1 MLHKTKGIVFHHVQY
16 SETSIIVKIFT
27 EDFGLQS
34 YIVKGIR
41 SKHSKTKLALF
52 QPLNLL
58 DLIVYHRENKSI
70 NYLREVKVAFPYHS
84 IPVDM
89 LKRSILLFLDELL
102 VKAVKE
108 ESANKSLFDWLYHSL
123 TWLDLSDKNLVNFH
137 LIFTLQLTRMLGF
150 YPKRNTDNDWRVFD
164 LREGNFSKKTPEHP
178 EYISGEIAQKLAN
191 LLETTLE
198 TPANLQLSTAE
209 RRQLLDTL
217 LAYYRLHIPSFGEL
231 KSVKV
236 LKEILE

>member
-1 MLHKTKGIVFHHVQY
+1 MLHKTKGIVFQHMQY

-58 DLIVYHRENKSI
+58 ELIVYQRENKSI

-84 IPVDM
+84 IPVNM
-89 LKRSILLFLDELL
+89 IKRSILLFLDELM
-102 VKAVKE
+102 VKSVKE
-108 ESANKSLFDWLYHSL
+108 ESANKPLFDWLYHSL

-137 LIFTLQLTRMLGF
+137 LIFTLQLTRLLGF
-150 YPKRNTDNDWRVFD
+150 YPKNNADSDWLIFD
-164 LREGNFSKKTPEHP
+164 LREGRFSKKEPEHP
-178 EYISGEIAQKLAN
+178 EYVAGDIAIKFAN

-198 TPANLQLSTAE
+198 TTTKIQLTTTE
-209 RRQLLDTL
+209 RRKLLDVL
-217 LAYYRLHIPSFGEL
+217 LTYYRLHIPSFGEM
-231 KSVKV
+231 KSAKV
-236 LKEILE
+236 LKEIME

>member
-1 MLHKTKGIVFHHVQY
+1 MLYNTKGIVFNYNQY

-27 EDFGLQS
+27 EEFGLQS

-41 SKHSKTKLALF
+41 SKHSKNKLALF

-70 NYLREVKVAFPYHS
+70 NHIREVKVAFPYHS

-89 LKRSILLFLDELL
+89 IKRSILLYIDELL

-108 ESANKSLFDWLYHSL
+108 ESANKPLFEWLYHTL
-123 TWLDLSDKNLVNFH
+123 TWLDLSDKNLINFH
-137 LIFTLQLTRMLGF
+137 LIFTMQLTRMLGF
-150 YPKRNTDNDWRVFD
+150 YPKKTTEKDWIAFD
-164 LREGNFSKKTPEHP
+164 LREGRFSKNIPNHP
-178 EYISGEIAQKLAN
+178 EFISGDLANKLAH

-198 TPANLQLSTAE
+198 TPANIQLANNE
-209 RRQLLDTL
+209 RRQLLDL
-217 LAYYRLHIPSFGEL
+217 LLSYYRLHIPTFGEM

>member
-1 MLHKTKGIVFHHVQY
+1 MLHKTKGIVFQHLQY

-70 NYLREVKVAFPYHS
+70 NFLREVKVAFPYHS

-89 LKRSILLFLDELL
+89 FKRSILLFLDELL

-108 ESANKSLFDWLYHSL
+108 ESANKPLFDWLYHSL
-123 TWLDLSDKNLVNFH
+123 TWLDLSEKNLLNFH

-150 YPKRNTDNDWRVFD
+150 YPKKTIDNDWIIFD

-178 EYISGEIAQKLAN
+178 EYISGSLASKLAN

-198 TPANLQLSTAE
+198 TPDNIQITTAE
-209 RRQLLDTL
+209 RRQLLDAL
-217 LAYYRLHIPSFGEL
+217 LTYYRLHIPSFGEM

>member
-34 YIVKGIR
+34 YIIKGIR

-58 DLIVYHRENKSI
+58 DLIVYHKENKSI
-70 NYLREVKVAFPYHS
+70 NYLSEVKVAFPYHS

-89 LKRSILLFLDELL
+89 VKRSILLFLDELL
-102 VKAVKE
+102 MKSVKE
-108 ESANKSLFDWLYHSL
+108 ESANKPLFDWLYHSL
-123 TWLDLSDKNLVNFH
+123 TWLDLSDKNLLNFH

-150 YPKRNTDNDWRVFD
+150 YPKKNFEKDCIVFD
-164 LREGNFSKKTPEHP
+164 LREGNFTVKAPEHP
-178 EYISGEIAQKLAN
+178 EFIAGELAGKLAD

-198 TPANLQLSTAE
+198 TPANIQLTTLE
-209 RRQLLDTL
+209 RRQLLDVLIT
-217 LAYYRLHIPSFGEL
+217 YYRMHIPTFGEM

>member
-1 MLHKTKGIVFHHVQY
+1 MLHKTKGIVFQHHQY

-70 NYLREVKVAFPYHS
+70 NYIREVKVAYPYQS

-89 LKRSILLFLDELL
+89 FKRSILLFLDELL

-108 ESANKSLFDWLYHSL
+108 ESANKPLFGWLYHSL
-123 TWLDLSDKNLVNFH
+123 TWLDLSDKNLLNFH
-137 LIFTLQLTRMLGF
+137 LVFTLQLTRMLGF
-150 YPKRNTDNDWRVFD
+150 YPKKTTEHDWLVFD
-164 LREGNFSKKTPEHP
+164 LREGNFSKKTPDYG
-178 EYISGEIAQKLAN
+178 EYISGGLALKFSN

-198 TPANLQLSTAE
+198 TPANIQLTTAE
-209 RRQLLDTL
+209 RRQLLDVL
-217 LAYYRLHIPSFGEL
+217 LTYYRLHIPTFGEL

>member
-1 MLHKTKGIVFHHVQY
+1 MLHKTKGIVFQYVQY

-89 LKRSILLFLDELL
+89 FKRSILLFLDELL

-108 ESANKSLFDWLYHSL
+108 ESANKPLFDWLYHSL
-123 TWLDLSDKNLVNFH
+123 TWLDLSDKNLANFH

-150 YPKRNTDNDWRVFD
+150 YPKKSAETDWQVFD
-164 LREGNFSKKTPEHP
+164 LREGRFSKKIPGYG
-178 EYISGEIAQKLAN
+178 EYISGDLAVKFAN

-198 TPANLQLSTAE
+198 TPSNIQLNTAE
-209 RRQLLDTL
+209 RRQLLDVL
-217 LAYYRLHIPSFGEL
+217 LTYYRLHIPAFGEM

>member
-1 MLHKTKGIVFHHVQY
+1 MLHKTKGIVFQHHQY

-58 DLIVYHRENKSI
+58 DLIVYHRENKAI
-70 NYLREVKVAFPYHS
+70 NFIREIKVAYPYQS
-84 IPVDM
+84 IPVDVF
-89 LKRSILLFLDELL
+89 KRSILLFLNELL
-102 VKAVKE
+102 VKAIKE
-108 ESANKSLFDWLYHSL
+108 ESANKPLFHWLYHSL

-137 LIFTLQLTRMLGF
+137 LVFTLQLTRMLGF
-150 YPKRNTDNDWRVFD
+150 YPKKTTEADWLAFD
-164 LREGNFSKKTPEHP
+164 LREGNFSKKTPGYG
-178 EYISGEIAQKLAN
+178 EYISGGIAAKFAN

-198 TPANLQLSTAE
+198 TPANIQLTTSE
-209 RRQLLDTL
+209 RRQLLDVL
-217 LAYYRLHIPSFGEL
+217 LTYYRLHIPTFGEL